1 MAKKAGFGRASLE
14 AMIDRGRSDN
24 DLYKAQFR
32 VLKDN
37 PKYSMISIL
46 KVALA
51 DRSIAKIEIELM
63 RKFAEKLG
71 LSSESFES
79 AIKNAAN
86 LSD

>member
-1 MAKKAGFGRASLE
+1 MAKKAGFGRVSLE